1 VKIGTISHPPQRV
14 TISGTRASAAV
25 PPASMNLE
33 GLDDV
38 RVTGSTV
45 HFAAGPAASLGTA
58 CQINVS
64 GNSYPG
70 GSREKLVT
78 NPAS

>member
-1 VKIGTISHPPQRV
+1 
-14 TISGTRASAAV
+14 
-25 PPASMNLE
+25 MNLD

-38 RVTGSTV
+38 RVTGTPCTLR
-45 HFAAGPAASLGTA
+45 AGPAASLGTA

-78 NPAS
+78 NPAC